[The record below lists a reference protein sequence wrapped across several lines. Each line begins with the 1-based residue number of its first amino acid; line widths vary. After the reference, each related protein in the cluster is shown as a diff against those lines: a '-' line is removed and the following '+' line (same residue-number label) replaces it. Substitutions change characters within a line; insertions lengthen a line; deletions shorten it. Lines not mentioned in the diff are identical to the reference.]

1 MDGTQIPFI
10 VCINCKRIV
19 AKIELLKVHRKIVIS
34 IVYISINLVY
44 ADLHVLPFLLQCM
57 IWMHLFILHNRVLQ
71 GLHALQF
78 LLGAVVWLKIQTPSL
93 FYHPAMFCTL
103 NYRTFLIVRL
113 VLHNKKGARMRRRF
127 RVQTIYEVLWP
138 IAYFIRTRLAL
149 NTRIRE
155 CYFTRKKV

>member
-1 MDGTQIPFI
+1 
-10 VCINCKRIV
+10 
-19 AKIELLKVHRKIVIS
+19 
-34 IVYISINLVY
+34 
-44 ADLHVLPFLLQCM
+44 M
-57 IWMHLFILHNRVLQ
+57 IWMHLFILHKRVLQ

-78 LLGAVVWLKIQTPSL
+78 LLGVVCWFEIQTPSL

-138 IAYFIRTRLAL
+138 IAYFIRTTVAL

-155 CYFTRKKV
+155 CHFTRNKVSRRNLILSILTNLLFCYSICHSYQLFVRSIVRIYEISEI

>member
-1 MDGTQIPFI
+1 MQ
-10 VCINCKRIV
+10 
-19 AKIELLKVHRKIVIS
+19 
-34 IVYISINLVY
+34 
-44 ADLHVLPFLLQCM
+44 
-57 IWMHLFILHNRVLQ
+57 LFILHKRVLQ

-78 LLGAVVWLKIQTPSL
+78 LLGAVCWLKIQTPSL

-138 IAYFIRTRLAL
+138 IAYFIRTTVAL

-155 CYFTRKKV
+155 CHFTRKKVSRRNLILSILMNLLFCYLICYSYKLIVKLVFIKYLKYNYGKNMITRRL

>member
-1 MDGTQIPFI
+1 MQ
-10 VCINCKRIV
+10 
-19 AKIELLKVHRKIVIS
+19 
-34 IVYISINLVY
+34 
-44 ADLHVLPFLLQCM
+44 
-57 IWMHLFILHNRVLQ
+57 LFILHKRVLQ

-78 LLGAVVWLKIQTPSL
+78 LLGVVCWFEIQTPSL

-138 IAYFIRTRLAL
+138 IAYFIRTTVAL

-155 CYFTRKKV
+155 CHFTRKKVSRPNLILSILVNIFLFNLLFISAYCISLNKGLGFVKYLKYNCGKNMITRRL